1 MPRGK
6 RKEGSET
13 PRPLISFERVAY
25 ERATYKLSRAVL
37 NRITEYA
44 AYVRDASGEEPSPD
58 EVVDKG
64 MQRLFD
70 ADRGFRLWLQKTKG
84 GNGAGVMT
92 EKPAK
97 PPGVEEKAKGGSPAH
112 APVKP

>member
-13 PRPLISFERVAY
+13 PRPLISFEKVAY
-25 ERATYKLSRAVL
+25 ERATYRLSRVVL
-37 NRITEYA
+37 NRVTEYA
-44 AYVRDASGEEPSPD
+44 AYIRDASGEEPSPD
-58 EVVDKG
+58 EIVDKG

-84 GNGAGVMT
+84 GNDVGAA
-92 EKPAK
+92 EKPVK
-97 PPGVEEKAKGGSPAH
+97 PSGADEKAKGG
-112 APVKP
+112 APVHAAVKS